1 VLGKLLVPI
10 GVGEVTGASTT
21 AERARSWKGPAVLG
35 YGFRPMFLAAAV
47 WAALAMALWI
57 AALTGRLQ
65 LPTALAPVDWHA
77 HAMLYGFVPAV
88 VAGFL
93 LTAVPNWTGRL
104 PVVGWPLLALVAVWL
119 AGRVAVTASG
129 WLAPGLAAAVD
140 LGFLALLAGVIGR
153 EVVAGRNW
161 RNLPVLAAVG
171 LLWVGN
177 LAFHLDAGGGA
188 AAQGWGARLG
198 VAVPVFLIVLIGG
211 RIVPSFTRNW
221 LAKRGPGRLPT
232 PADRFDVAAVALA
245 ALALALWAA
254 RPEARASA
262 AACLAA
268 AAMHAARLGRWAG
281 WRTVGEPLVAIL
293 HVGYLFVL
301 LGFLLVGP
309 AGLAPGVIAPGAALH
324 AWTAGAVGVMTL
336 AVMTRAS
343 LGHTGRALTAD
354 GRTRAIY
361 GAVVASAL
369 LRVASGLAPG
379 QAALLHLSAGL
390 WIAAFAGFAAAYF
403 GVLTG
408 PRIAPKAPTR
418 P

>member
-1 VLGKLLVPI
+1 M
-10 GVGEVTGASTT
+10 TATT

-57 AALTGRLQ
+57 AALTGRLV

-104 PVVGWPLLALVAVWL
+104 PVVGWPLLGLVVVWL

-129 WLAPGLAAAVD
+129 LLAPGLAAAVD

-153 EVVAGRNW
+153 EILAGRNW
-161 RNLPVLAAVG
+161 RNLPVLAAVA
-171 LLWVGN
+171 LLWIGN
-177 LAFHLDAGGGA
+177 LAFHLESGGGA

-221 LAKRGPGRLPT
+221 LARRGPRRLPA
-232 PADRFDVAAVALA
+232 PADRLDVAAVVLA
-245 ALALALWAA
+245 AVALALWAA
-254 RPEARASA
+254 RPEATAAA

-268 AAMHAARLGRWAG
+268 AVAHAARLGRWAG
-281 WRTVGEPLVAIL
+281 WRTAGEPLVAVL
-293 HVGYLFVL
+293 HVGYLFVP
-301 LGFLLVGP
+301 LGFLLVGL
-309 AGLAPGVIAPGAALH
+309 AGLAPAAVAPGAALH

-343 LGHTGRALTAD
+343 LGHTGRALAAD
-354 GRTRAIY
+354 RWTVAIY
-361 GAVVASAL
+361 LAAVLAAA
-369 LRVASGLAPG
+369 LRVASGVVPG

-390 WIAAFAGFAAAYF
+390 WIAAFGGFAIAYF
-403 GVLTG
+403 GVLTK
-408 PRIAPKAPTR
+408 PRVAPKAPTR
-418 P
+418 S